1 MSPELLTALAQCGPA
16 GLIGLLWIVERR
28 HANRREIQL
37 HEAHRK
43 LVAQDQSIQN
53 LLDVLR
59 ENTRAI
65 TMLEQTQRQLVEVVQ
80 RLTGRTER
88 VKS

>member
-1 MSPELLTALAQCGPA
+1 MSSELLTALAQCGPA
-16 GLIGLLWIVERR
+16 WLIGMLLIVERR
-28 HANRREIQL
+28 HANRRETQL
-37 HEAHRK
+37 HEAHRR

-65 TMLEQTQRQLVEVVQ
+65 TMLEQTQRRLVEVVQ
-80 RLTGRTER
+80 RLTSFAGRA
-88 VKS
+88 KP